1 MKARIFA
8 VLAIAAL
15 YATAC
20 DESGFLDMTPTDR
33 VSAKTIWE
41 NTQNAEYSI
50 NYLYTYIWDL
60 NSQPTSVGLTESL
73 TDEMKYTSYNYNALC
88 YIPSEV
94 SYGSS
99 NLTYSYV
106 DSYLGYWSTLYG
118 AIRETNEGISYL
130 HQFGQMSDADKARLE
145 GELRFM
151 RGFLYFE
158 LVKRYKDVIIYDEDL
173 SAISKDKPLDTE
185 KNAWDFI
192 QADLEYAA
200 ANLPAPSSANGRI
213 NAGMA
218 WALISRAMLYAERYD
233 AVIAAADNVASL
245 GYSLE
250 ASYADAVTKTLAEG
264 NKEAILQYTFNYE
277 KGITHS
283 FNFYYTPGGDYT
295 VIDSKGGGYGV
306 PTQEM
311 VESYELAAGGFPDW
325 KPWHSESG
333 TKEVPPYADLEP
345 RFQATVLYNGSQWK
359 GRTIEP
365 YVGGTD
371 GWAEWKTEKEPKGR
385 TVTGYYLRKLV
396 DESFNVNTSASSQP
410 FTFLRYAEVLLNKAE
425 ACYRMN
431 DTDGANAAVAAIRA
445 RVGLPYKAKSGSELW
460 DAIRQ
465 ERKVELAYEGLR
477 YWDLRRWKDST
488 KDYPEGLCNYKQHGL
503 KIVKSGD
510 SFVYSYVT
518 IDDKDRNFPERLYR
532 FPLPASELNSNSAV
546 EQYAEWK

>member
-106 DSYLGYWSTLYG
+106 DSYLGYWGTLYG

-311 VESYELAAGGFPDW
+311 VESYELTAGGFPDW

-477 YWDLRRWKDST
+477 YWDLRRWKDSS

-503 KIVKSGD
+503 KIVKNGD